1 MRYECRVAVLRVDLL
16 LWVVDKQI
24 VRHLIECDGR
34 MADVPVRVSYEYAIE
49 EGSLVEGSLTLKTLY
64 DKATV
69 CRCFSSID
77 EQALD
82 EEVQVTVTRAIDEHL
97 ALGGLGRRRVGESS

>member
-1 MRYECRVAVLRVDLL
+1 MRYECGVTVQRIDLL
-16 LWVVDKQI
+16 LWVIDKKI

-34 MADVPVRVSYEYAIE
+34 MADVPIRVSYEYAVD
-49 EGSLVEGSLTLKTLY
+49 EGSLVDGSLTLKTLY

-77 EQALD
+77 AQKLE
-82 EEVQVTVTRAIDEHL
+82 EEVQVTVKRAIDEHL
-97 ALGGLGRRRVGESS
+97 ALAGLGRPERGVVA

>member
-1 MRYECRVAVLRVDLL
+1 MRYECRVAVLRVDFL

-24 VRHLIECDGR
+24 VRHLIERDGR
-34 MADVPVRVSYEYAIE
+34 MADVPVRVSYEYAVE
-49 EGSLVEGSLTLKTLY
+49 KGSLVEGSLTLKTLY

-77 EQALD
+77 EQELD
-82 EEVQVTVTRAIDEHL
+82 KNVQATVKRAIDEHL
-97 ALGGLGRRRVGESS
+97 ALAGLGRPERGVVA

>member
-16 LWVVDKQI
+16 LWVVDKKI

-34 MADVPVRVSYEYAIE
+34 MADVPVRVSYEYAVE
-49 EGSLVEGSLTLKTLY
+49 KGSLVEGSLTLKTLY

-77 EQALD
+77 EQELD
-82 EEVQVTVTRAIDEHL
+82 ESVQATVKRAIDEHL
-97 ALGGLGRRRVGESS
+97 ALGGVGR